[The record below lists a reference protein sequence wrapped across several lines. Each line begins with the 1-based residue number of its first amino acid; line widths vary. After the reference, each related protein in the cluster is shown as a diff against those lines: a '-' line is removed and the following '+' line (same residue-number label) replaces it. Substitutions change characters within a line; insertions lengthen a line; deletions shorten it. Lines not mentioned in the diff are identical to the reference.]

1 MITEQK
7 VINALRDM
15 PPEQKDLLAA
25 QATLRG
31 VSIEKQ
37 LVPTLAN
44 LLRGFE
50 VVMAPY
56 LENRRFLK

>member
-1 MITEQK
+1 MDKNEIIK
-7 VINALRDM
+7 RLRKM